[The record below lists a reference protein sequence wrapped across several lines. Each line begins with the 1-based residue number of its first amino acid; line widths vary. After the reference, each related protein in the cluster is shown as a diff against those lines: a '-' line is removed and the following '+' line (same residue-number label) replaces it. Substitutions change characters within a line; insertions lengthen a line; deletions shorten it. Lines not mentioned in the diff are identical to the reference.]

1 MFRVFKAFLMGASLF
16 LSANVY
22 ASLIVDT
29 GTPIDDQASRWGFGS
44 YQYFAG
50 EFSIAGDY
58 SINAVEGYLGNE
70 RGRTGNID
78 ISVHSDAGNVP
89 GAQLFTAQLTLES
102 GSILDWY
109 GVDSLNW
116 LLSAGTYWVSFVPD
130 ENINGDMWGVAPS
143 PLDEYAA
150 VLERCGFDWCDDG
163 PDVFDSLGIGLRVDA
178 TQINAVSEPGSMA
191 IFGLGL
197 VLIFGKGKKSLKEL
211 NNVAKSC

>member
-1 MFRVFKAFLMGASLF
+1 MFRVFKAFLIGASLF

-50 EFSIAGDY
+50 EFSIADDY
-58 SINAVEGYLGNE
+58 SINAIEGYLGNG
-70 RGRTGNID
+70 RGGMGNID
-78 ISVHSDAGNVP
+78 ISVHSDAGNIP
-89 GAQLFTAQLTLES
+89 GEQLFTAQLILES
-102 GSILDWY
+102 GATLGWY
-109 GVDSLNW
+109 GVGSLNW
-116 LLSAGTYWVSFVPD
+116 LLSTGTYWVSFIPD

-163 PDVFDSLGIGLRVDA
+163 PNVFDSLGIGLRVGA

-197 VLIFGKGKKSLKEL
+197 VLVFVMGKKSLKTT
-211 NNVAKSC
+211 NNAIKCA